1 MAPIRRYLRITKF
14 SVLEVR
20 IYLDN
25 PALAQSWLLNPRAP
39 VLPRVIEAVRPLVLP
54 KLREERERSRKKST
68 KKRAIKDV
76 VTEGMSLYL
85 VMKPPDDFEVAIFL
99 TETDTRHSILYKDK
113 RFRDKTQTRLRSN
126 SKKLTGGDSV
136 DAAINLEGGDDAADS
151 SSDVEVIQAA
161 GGDEIPMIRREDSD
175 EDATVALHNIPAAA
189 DTGATVTEGRGIKR
203 RRQSTLTATSDK
215 DDNDNDFE
223 IVDSDD
229 EDSELVSEP
238 SRPTRSKRVRQ
249 PAAETDEKKKKLAMD
264 ITYNSFAIY
273 GRVLC
278 LVVKK
283 RGAAN
288 NSNQSA
294 AAAASGHGK
303 AAAASSRA
311 AGQARMENWIAS
323 TQIMPA
329 ADQGDEGA

>member
-1 MAPIRRYLRITKF
+1 MAPIRRYLRITRF

-39 VLPRVIEAVRPLVLP
+39 VLPKVIEAVRPLVLP

-76 VTEGMSLYL
+76 VTE
-85 VMKPPDDFEVAIFL
+85 DDFEVAIFL

-126 SKKLTGGDSV
+126 SKKLTGGDSA
-136 DAAINLEGGDDAADS
+136 DAAINVEGDDDAADS
-151 SSDVEVIQAA
+151 NSDVEVIQAA
-161 GGDEIPMIRREDSD
+161 DGDEIPMIRREDSD
-175 EDATVALHNIPAAA
+175 DDAGVPLHNIPAAPGA
-189 DTGATVTEGRGIKR
+189 GATVSEGRGTKR
-203 RRQSTLTATSDK
+203 RRQSTVTAINNNDK
-215 DDNDNDFE
+215 DQDDDAFE
-223 IVDSDD
+223 IVDSGD
-229 EDSELVSEP
+229 EDDDLESES
-238 SRPTRSKRVRQ
+238 SHPTRSKRVRQ
-249 PAAETDEKKKKLAMD
+249 PAAEADEKKKKLAMD

-283 RGAAN
+283 RGVG
-288 NSNQSA
+288 NSSNLSA
-294 AAAASGHGK
+294 AAATSGHGK

-323 TQIMPA
+323 TQIMPVA
-329 ADQGDEGA
+329 EQGEEGA

>member
-54 KLREERERSRKKST
+54 KLREERERSRKKN
-68 KKRAIKDV
+68 
-76 VTEGMSLYL
+76 
-85 VMKPPDDFEVAIFL
+85 DFEVAIFL

-126 SKKLTGGDSV
+126 SKKLTGGDSA
-136 DAAINLEGGDDAADS
+136 DAAINLEGDDDAADS
-151 SSDVEVIQAA
+151 NSDVEVIQAA
-161 GGDEIPMIRREDSD
+161 DGDEIPMIRREDSD
-175 EDATVALHNIPAAA
+175 DDAAVALHNIPAAPDA
-189 DTGATVTEGRGIKR
+189 GAIVSEGRGTKR
-203 RRQSTLTATSDK
+203 RRQSTVTAINNNDNG
-215 DDNDNDFE
+215 DNDNDFE

-229 EDSELVSEP
+229 EDDDLESES
-238 SRPTRSKRVRQ
+238 SRPTRTKRVKQ
-249 PAAETDEKKKKLAMD
+249 PAADADEKKKKLAMD

-283 RGAAN
+283 RGAGN

-323 TQIMPA
+323 TQIMPV
-329 ADQGDEGA
+329 ADQGEEGA